1 MPAPQRHCE
10 LGIDQSCSGQ
20 GVRRGVQEEE
30 LTDKSI
36 LKQLCWME
44 ANFHFTDGGG
54 IYLQAENGRL
64 FSPGN
69 HLMGRGVGGGGGG
82 GVAFQC
88 DCGSGSRKPS
98 SFLQMEIHSL
108 PTHPEVTG

>member
-20 GVRRGVQEEE
+20 EVRCGVQVEE
-30 LTDKSI
+30 LTDTSI

-44 ANFHFTDGGG
+44 ANLHFTDGGG
-54 IYLQAENGRL
+54 IYLQAENGRP

-69 HLMGRGVGGGGGG
+69 HLMGRGYHSS
-82 GVAFQC
+82 VAVAVAAE
-88 DCGSGSRKPS
+88 SRPPS
-98 SFLQMEIHSL
+98 CVWRSTPFLLILKSQED
-108 PTHPEVTG
+108 